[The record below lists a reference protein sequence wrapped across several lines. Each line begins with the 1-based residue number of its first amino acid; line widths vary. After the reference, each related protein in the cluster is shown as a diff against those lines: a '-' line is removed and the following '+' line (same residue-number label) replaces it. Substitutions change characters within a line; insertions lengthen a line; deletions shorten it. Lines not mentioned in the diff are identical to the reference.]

1 MKLNSANIEGRFYLN
16 GFPKAGLHLLD
27 LMLRPMAMPMPH
39 DPLWNTPWA
48 GLYRGNSWTT
58 EQYKM
63 ELLALKISR
72 VTPGNFMKGHLGCD
86 SRIERFLYYMGIT
99 KYFIYRDFRDV
110 AVSQAYHIMVEDP
123 EDFPHPGKAEMQK
136 HGFDSVLLDVIN
148 GYREFPGVME
158 RWELYAPWLDVDW
171 VFSVSFEDII
181 ADRLGWAEKMID
193 HFFGRMSF
201 ILEIPTGDKYIPD
214 EQRLDIAQEMVKL
227 SKRTR
232 LSTTFRKGLVGE
244 WETHFKEQHIQ
255 AFKEHD
261 VNNWLVRLGYEGD
274 VDW

>member
-16 GFPKAGLHLLD
+16 AFPKAGLHLLD
-27 LMLRPMAMPMPH
+27 LMIRPMAMPMPH
-39 DPLWNTPWA
+39 DPMWNTPWA
-48 GLYRGNSWTT
+48 GMYQGNSWTT
-58 EQYKM
+58 EQYKT

-72 VTPGNFMKGHLGCD
+72 VTPGNFLKGHLGCD
-86 SRIERFLYYMGIT
+86 QRIEQFLYLMGIT

-123 EDFPHPGKAEMQK
+123 DDFPHPGKAEMQK
-136 HGFDSVLLDVIN
+136 EGFDSVLMNVIT
-148 GYREFPGVME
+148 GYKEFPGVME
-158 RWELYAPWLDVDW
+158 RWELYAPWLNIDW

-181 ADRLGWAEKMID
+181 ADRLGMAEKMID

-201 ILEIPTGDKYIPD
+201 ILEIPAGAKHILD
-214 EQRLDIAQEMVKL
+214 EQRLDIAKEMVKT

-244 WETHFKEQHIQ
+244 WKTHFKEQHIQ

-261 VNNWLVRLGYEGD
+261 IYNWLIRLGYERNAN
-274 VDW
+274 W